1 MQLLYQKVFA
11 HATMIKMAAVVTMD
25 SKTASL
31 KSFQVNV
38 FKIKTVI
45 INDRKKP
52 TAAASVGV
60 KTPV

>member
-1 MQLLYQKVFA
+1 
-11 HATMIKMAAVVTMD
+11 MIKMAAVVTMD

-38 FKIKTVI
+38 FKIRTVI
-45 INDRKKP
+45 ISDRKKP
-52 TAAASVGV
+52 TAAAYVGV